1 MVSLVTMVF
10 YSELRRLTSWC
21 LFSCETLIKHKKFIT
36 YQLILDKE
44 QIKLNMRLN
53 NKVVYMTNRMW
64 NLTLVYKLDV
74 SAWIENNIKWVNIN
88 ISGIKVLGKNGNLA
102 KGGNTKMEETE
113 EVFLRVVDGGD

>member
-1 MVSLVTMVF
+1 M
-10 YSELRRLTSWC
+10 
-21 LFSCETLIKHKKFIT
+21 
-36 YQLILDKE
+36 
-44 QIKLNMRLN
+44 
-53 NKVVYMTNRMW
+53 VYMTNRMW

-74 SAWIENNIKWVNIN
+74 RAWIENNIKWVNIN